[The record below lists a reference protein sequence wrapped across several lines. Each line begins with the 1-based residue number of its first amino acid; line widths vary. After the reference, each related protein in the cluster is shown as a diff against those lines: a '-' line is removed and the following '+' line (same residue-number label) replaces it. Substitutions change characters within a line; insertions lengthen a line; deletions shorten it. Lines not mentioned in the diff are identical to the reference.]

1 MKEQKGMILLIL
13 LALAPACQAWTWGGV
28 LAGGVCAVGGAILA
42 PIAIPAALGGI
53 GFTAVG
59 VAAGS
64 TAASIMSA
72 VGTGAAVATAQSVG
86 AAGLGAAGTLAA
98 GAISGAAGYMYADDD
113 C

>member
-1 MKEQKGMILLIL
+1 LFSLPYIATLFCIFT
-13 LALAPACQAWTWGGV
+13 AWTWGGFI
-28 LAGGVCAVGGAILA
+28 ARGVCAVGGAILA

-64 TAASIMSA
+64 TAATIMSVA
-72 VGTGAAVATAQSVG
+72 GTGAAVATAQSVG
-86 AAGLGAAGTLAA
+86 AAGLGAAGTLAV

-113 C
+113 G

>member
-1 MKEQKGMILLIL
+1 MPYTTILLCIFT
-13 LALAPACQAWTWGGV
+13 AWTWGGI
-28 LAGGVCAVGGAILA
+28 LAGGACAVGGAILA
-42 PIAIPAALGGI
+42 PIAIPAVLGGI
-53 GFTAVG
+53 GFTAAG

-64 TAASIMSA
+64 AAASIMSA

-98 GAISGAAGYMYADDD
+98 GAISGAAGYIAAANH

>member
-1 MKEQKGMILLIL
+1 MFSLPYITILLCIFT
-13 LALAPACQAWTWGGV
+13 AWTWGGV
-28 LAGGVCAVGGAILA
+28 LAGGACAVGGAIFA

-53 GFTAVG
+53 GFTAAG

-64 TAASIMSA
+64 AA
-72 VGTGAAVATAQSVG
+72 AAAQSVG
-86 AAGLGAAGTLAA
+86 AAGLGAAGILAA

>member
-1 MKEQKGMILLIL
+1 MFSLPYITILLCIFT
-13 LALAPACQAWTWGGV
+13 AWTWGGV
-28 LAGGVCAVGGAILA
+28 LAGGACAVGGSLLA
-42 PIAIPAALGGI
+42 PIVIPAALGGI

-64 TAASIMSA
+64 TAASIMSVA
-72 VGTGAAVATAQSVG
+72 GTGAAVAAAQSVG

-98 GAISGAAGYMYADDD
+98 GAISGAAGYIYVDDD

>member
-28 LAGGVCAVGGAILA
+28 LAGGACAVGGAILA
-42 PIAIPAALGGI
+42 PIAIPVALGGI

>member
-1 MKEQKGMILLIL
+1 LFSLPYITILLCIFT
-13 LALAPACQAWTWGGV
+13 AWTWGGV

-53 GFTAVG
+53 GFTAAG

-64 TAASIMSA
+64 AAASIMSVA
-72 VGTGAAVATAQSVG
+72 GTGAVVAAVQSVG
-86 AAGLGAAGTLAA
+86 AAGLGTAGTLAA
-98 GAISGAAGYMYADDD
+98 GAISGAAGYIAADND